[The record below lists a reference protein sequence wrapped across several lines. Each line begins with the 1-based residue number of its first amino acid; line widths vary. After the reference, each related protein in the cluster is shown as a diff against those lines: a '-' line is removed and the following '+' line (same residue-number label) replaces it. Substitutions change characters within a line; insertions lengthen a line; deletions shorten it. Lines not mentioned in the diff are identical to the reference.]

1 MEEKEE
7 IRIKQEIGELK
18 VQLQEV
24 KDENK
29 RMAGDYASQI
39 EEYKKVIVKLSNKV
53 TSLKGQ
59 VKAYRKALRV

>member
-29 RMAGDYASQI
+29 RMAGAYASQI
-39 EEYKKVIVKLSNKV
+39 EEYKRVIVKLSEEV
-53 TSLKGQ
+53 TGLKGQ
-59 VKAYRKALRV
+59 IKAYRKVLRI

>member
-39 EEYKKVIVKLSNKV
+39 EEYKRVIVKLSEEV
-53 TSLKGQ
+53 TGLKGQ
-59 VKAYRKALRV
+59 IKAYRKVLRI

>member
-18 VQLQEV
+18 ALLQET

-29 RMAGDYASQI
+29 RMAGAYASQI
-39 EEYKKVIVKLSNKV
+39 EEYKRAVVKLSEEV
-53 TSLKGQ
+53 TGLKGQ
-59 VKAYRKALRV
+59 IKAYRKVLRI

>member
-1 MEEKEE
+1 MK
-7 IRIKQEIGELK
+7 KEIGELK
-18 VQLQEV
+18 ALLQEA

-29 RMAGDYASQI
+29 KMAAAYASQV
-39 EEYKKVIVKLSNKV
+39 EEYKKAIVKLSNKV

>member
-29 RMAGDYASQI
+29 RMVGAYASQI
-39 EEYKKVIVKLSNKV
+39 EEYKRVIVKLSEEV
-53 TSLKGQ
+53 TGLKGQ
-59 VKAYRKALRV
+59 IKAYRKVLRI